1 MKRLIPILILAILV
15 LSACTT
21 AQTPS
26 PAPAQGS
33 NSSTAATATSAP
45 ANTAYP
51 AIVAAPA
58 TAYPAATSA
67 GPTPTGAAAGG
78 ASGSTVTFKIVPNES
93 KASYTVNETLFNENN
108 RINTAIGTTPQV
120 TGDIYADKA
129 NPQNSKLGTITVD
142 LSQLTSDS
150 SRRDNFIKGQFLE
163 SSKYPLATFVPD
175 KIDGIPASYT
185 EGQDY
190 SLKISGNLTV
200 HNVTKPVTFDV
211 TTNLKG
217 DTLTGTATTTVLMSD
232 FGVGPISLM
241 NMLKTED
248 KVIVKISFVARP

>member
-1 MKRLIPILILAILV
+1 MKRLNPIVFLALLT

-21 AQTPS
+21 PKTTA
-26 PAPAQGS
+26 APQSGN
-33 NSSTAATATSAP
+33 NSSAAATATSAP

-51 AIVAAPA
+51 AVAAAPA
-58 TAYPAATSA
+58 TAYPA
-67 GPTPTGAAAGG
+67 GTPTGGAAASG
-78 ASGSTVTFKIVPNES
+78 ATGATTTFKIVPNES

-108 RINTAIGTTPQV
+108 RINTAIGTTPQI
-120 TGDIYADKA
+120 TGDIIADKA

-150 SRRDNFIKGQFLE
+150 SRRDNFIKQQFLE
-163 SSKYPLATFVPD
+163 SSKFPLATFVPD
-175 KIDGIPASYT
+175 KIDGIPSSYK

-211 TTNLKG
+211 TANLKG
-217 DTLTGTATTTVLMSD
+217 DTLTGTATTNLLMSD